1 MRIVHI
7 LTTGKL
13 RESGLRDF
21 EAEYLKRL
29 QLFQIQIHEC
39 KAYAEDLDLEAR
51 DIILK
56 VKDIQKN
63 SAALKIIGM
72 MEKGRERDSVQLA
85 QWLDQHFKAGSDL
98 ILIIGGAS
106 GHGSEVQALFHEKMS
121 LSLLTYPHQLAR
133 VVLVEQLYRA
143 QTILQGHP
151 YHK

>member
-1 MRIVHI
+1 MRTVHI

-72 MEKGRERDSVQLA
+72 MEKGRERNSVQLA
-85 QWLDQHFKAGSDL
+85 
-98 ILIIGGAS
+98 
-106 GHGSEVQALFHEKMS
+106 
-121 LSLLTYPHQLAR
+121 
-133 VVLVEQLYRA
+133 
-143 QTILQGHP
+143 
-151 YHK
+151 